1 VIDSISG
8 ILIEKSPT
16 RLVVELDKIS
26 LICLASLSTVEKLPA
41 PGAHIQLWTHLLI
54 REEQPELFGFAT
66 REERW
71 LFLNLLTVSGV
82 GSRLALVILS
92 GAPIEDIRQA
102 LVEGDSDRLTAIP
115 RVGPKLAQRLI
126 LELKEKLAD
135 GMPQIV
141 DGVPSKD
148 GNVGEAIRA
157 LLALGFG
164 RAQADRAVK
173 AALQEGL
180 RDIEEIV
187 RHALRV
193 S

>member
-1 VIDSISG
+1 MIESISG
-8 ILIEKSPT
+8 ILVEKGPT
-16 RLVVELDKIS
+16 RVVVELDKIS
-26 LICLASLSTVEKLPA
+26 LTCLAPLSTVERLPA
-41 PGAHIQLWTHLLI
+41 PGAHIKLWTHLLI

-92 GAPIEDIRQA
+92 GAPADDIRQA
-102 LVEGDSDRLTAIP
+102 VVEGDADRLTAIP
-115 RVGPKLAQRLI
+115 RVGPKLAQRLV
-126 LELKEKLAD
+126 LELRERLAD
-135 GMPQIV
+135 GMPEIAG
-141 DGVPSKD
+141 GVPSKD

-173 AALQEGL
+173 SALQEGL